1 MIVFVTTGGH
11 AQLTKCYVLKCSNIN
26 VQDDTKD
33 EENQQPVQL
42 SNAHNK
48 SQQFVE
54 KPENV
59 K

>member
-1 MIVFVTTGGH
+1 MNAVYYSYM
-11 AQLTKCYVLKCSNIN
+11 KLKGIRLKGSNAN
-26 VQDDTKD
+26 VHDNAKD
-33 EENQQPVQL
+33 EENQQPIHL

-54 KPENV
+54 KSENE